1 MKRKDL
7 LAKSLTLG
15 LAVAMAASSMAVPGG
30 MLNPVEVCADATDTE
45 NNAEVTLSGDAVKG
59 ETLTA
64 TLATEN
70 SDAAYEWY
78 RVDANASTE
87 GDLSENDKISNAESE
102 TYELTAED
110 VGKKIVVIVKASS
123 GENADETGRAE
134 SEVVAYPALPD
145 DSTVSFDGEETTEGT
160 EKVYKDGVTI
170 TAKDSSSNDYSIT
183 DSLDNAVSASDTSY
197 TFAKGDTDGEQT
209 KTLYFKGNDDNVY
222 QKDITIKF
230 DVTAPTLSEISAPT
244 GDALSDTTA
253 TLSLTSSEA
262 GKIYYVY
269 KTTSQENITADDIT
283 GASSDNDSK
292 DATAG
297 TAVTVSLSNLTANM
311 TYYFY
316 AVAEDEVGNL
326 GDVESVSF
334 TTKKAAFTGTVSIN
348 KDNQALTGVPIVE
361 DELSAEVTGGASDNP
376 QYNYQWYRV
385 SDEGTKREISGATSQ
400 TYMVTTDDV
409 GAKLVVE
416 VSLSD
421 DSCEPGVSS
430 ETAAVEKKTCEITLT
445 AGSLFGD
452 VSGEGDTRALAVT
465 KPDTLGDNTLE
476 YSLDGGSE
484 WTGLTGD
491 AITIGGTAYDANKIQ
506 VRVKETADTKASEA
520 VSYATAIDGEPAKT
534 QTVAAPIISGAENA
548 TTFTE
553 SLEVTITAEE
563 GTTIYYTTDGSEP
576 TAESTQY
583 TQAFTITESLTVK
596 AIAQKDGVSSEV
608 ASVSFTKKTSE
619 EDPAPEK
626 EKSVTPEISGVTPF
640 ETDTTVTIVA
650 TGAAIYYTTDGTD
663 PTDASTKYE
672 GAFTVNDTVDVKAI
686 AYEDGK
692 DPSEIATK
700 SFEKKS
706 TDNGSGSGNGG
717 SGSGSGSGSSSG
729 SSSGGGSSSGTGSG
743 SSGGTSTDTTKPET
757 ETKPDGTVVTTTE
770 EKTAD
775 GATTTQTTLKND
787 KTGVEATV
795 TVSKAAD
802 GKVTEASAAVTQKVS
817 GKTTAISATVV
828 SQIVEAAGTKDV
840 LITEKVV
847 NESGKTVCKVTVK
860 AADLTAGSQMAVL
873 KINKTTGELTLI
885 NKSTYTVNADGSIT
899 LNDLKVAN
907 YMLVTKEAAD
917 AFSEDVLSTIKVESK
932 KQTITDDEKT
942 TFDLDDALN
951 MANVSKITYTSNK
964 KSVAA
969 VNKKG
974 VITAK
979 KAGKVTIKAKVTLK
993 NGATKTVK
1001 MTLVVKKNK

>member
-30 MLNPVEVCADATDTE
+30 MLNPVEVYADETDSE

-59 ETLTA
+59 KTLTA
-64 TLATEN
+64 ELATEN
-70 SDAAYEWY
+70 SNAAYEWY
-78 RVDANASTE
+78 RVDADADTTGELNQKISDASTKE
-87 GDLSENDKISNAESE
+87 Y
-102 TYELTAED
+102 TLTAED
-110 VGKKIVVIVKASS
+110 VGKKIVVIVKESS
-123 GENADETGRAE
+123 DTSADETGRAV

-145 DSTVSFDGEETTEGT
+145 DSTVSFDGKETTEDTG
-160 EKVYKDGVTI
+160 KVYKDDVTI

-197 TFAKGDTDGEQT
+197 TFAKGTTDGEQT
-209 KTLYFKGNDDNVY
+209 KTLYFKGNDGTVY

-230 DVTAPTLSEISAPT
+230 DVTAPTLSTISAPE
-244 GDALSDTTA
+244 GDDLGDTTA
-253 TLSLTSSEA
+253 TLSLTSNEA

-269 KTTSQENITADDIT
+269 KTEENTSITADDIT
-283 GASSDNDSK
+283 GAESDKGSISDVTA
-292 DATAG
+292 DTAAT
-297 TAVTVSLSNLTANM
+297 VTLSNLTANR

-326 GDVESVSF
+326 GEVGSVTF

-348 KDNQALTGVPIVE
+348 KDSQALTDAPVVG
-361 DELSAEVTGGASDNP
+361 DELSVEVAGGTENAEYT
-376 QYNYQWYRV
+376 YQWYRI
-385 SDEGTKREISGATSQ
+385 SGEESKSEISDATSQ
-400 TYMVTTDDV
+400 TYTVTTDDV

-416 VSLSD
+416 VSVSD
-421 DSCEPGVSS
+421 ESCEPGVSS
-430 ETAAVEKKTCEITLT
+430 ETEAVERKTCEITLT
-445 AGSLFGD
+445 ADDLFGD

-465 KPDTLGDNTLE
+465 KPDTLGENTLE

-484 WTGLTGD
+484 WTDLTGD

-520 VSYATAIDGEPAKT
+520 VSYATAIDGEPAKA
-534 QTVAAPIISGAENA
+534 QTVAAPTISGAENA

-563 GTTIYYTTDGSEP
+563 GATIYYTMDGSDP
-576 TAESTQY
+576 TAESMEY
-583 TQAFTITESLTVK
+583 MQALTIIETLTVK

-608 ASVSFTKKTSE
+608 ASVSFTKQTSE

-717 SGSGSGSGSSSG
+717 SGSGSGS
-729 SSSGGGSSSGTGSG
+729 SSGTGSG

-802 GKVTEASAAVTQKVS
+802 GKVTDASAAVTQKVT